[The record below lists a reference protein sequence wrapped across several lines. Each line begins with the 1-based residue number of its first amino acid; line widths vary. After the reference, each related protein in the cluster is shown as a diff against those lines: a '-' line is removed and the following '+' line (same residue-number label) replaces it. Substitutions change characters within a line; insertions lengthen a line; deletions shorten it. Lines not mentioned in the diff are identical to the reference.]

1 MLNRLFNKLNFHN
14 KLFHYDREW
23 YYYTISSQYD
33 YLDRLYKN
41 NLKVKENL
49 ISDVKIGFGV
59 NLDFGLSSSQIK
71 KKLGRPHFKYQKK
84 DVDNYYISFYKRKIY
99 KHKIKLEIHFLND
112 TFFLGVYIF
121 NDDPKEFSNIVSELC
136 MKYKVDP
143 LNFIH
148 TEHQITDSKNNIID
162 VNIKTNLVI
171 AYIDNSNHKI
181 HSIYKALNISE
192 DEIARKQN
200 HEKKRFRSFL

>member
-1 MLNRLFNKLNFHN
+1 
-14 KLFHYDREW
+14 
-23 YYYTISSQYD
+23 
-33 YLDRLYKN
+33 
-41 NLKVKENL
+41 
-49 ISDVKIGFGV
+49 
-59 NLDFGLSSSQIK
+59 
-71 KKLGRPHFKYQKK
+71 
-84 DVDNYYISFYKRKIY
+84 
-99 KHKIKLEIHFLND
+99 
-112 TFFLGVYIF
+112 
-121 NDDPKEFSNIVSELC
+121 

-143 LNFIH
+143 LNFMH

-200 HEKKRFRSFL
+200 HKKKRFRSFL